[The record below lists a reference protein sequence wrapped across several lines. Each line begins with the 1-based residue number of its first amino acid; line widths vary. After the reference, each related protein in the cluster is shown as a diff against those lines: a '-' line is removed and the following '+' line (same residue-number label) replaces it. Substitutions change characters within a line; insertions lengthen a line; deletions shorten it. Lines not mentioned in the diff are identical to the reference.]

1 MNAKLKEAI
10 EALSRLPEDEQE
22 ELAQVILL
30 EIETADKWD
39 ASFARSQ
46 DLLKRMAEEAMEEY
60 RAGETEPLDPDKF

>member
-46 DLLKRMAEEAMEEY
+46 DLLQRMAEEAMEEY